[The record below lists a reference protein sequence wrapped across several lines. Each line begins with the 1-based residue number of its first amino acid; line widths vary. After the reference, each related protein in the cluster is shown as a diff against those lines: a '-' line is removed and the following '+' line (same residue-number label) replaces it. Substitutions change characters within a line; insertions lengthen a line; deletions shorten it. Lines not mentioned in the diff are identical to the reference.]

1 MKNLFLILTILIM
14 PIGQYAFG
22 YVNVYALKMGVA
34 YTYTRVTQIEITDSL
49 PLGFGLSSHVGY
61 KFTDWEINMSSY
73 LNFSKLKAMNVEANN
88 STIRGDG
95 NFQSVTFGP
104 TFRYYYNSA
113 TTKRGTPYFLTGIH
127 TVIQTM
133 KFGVNTVQ
141 IDGGNFNQFHKLTFD
156 GQGALVGFGLD
167 RNEKKA
173 DNYFMELV
181 YILNE
186 SRKTSEIA
194 GETQVQ
200 LIRAERPKKRVFENT
215 FFLSIGLTI
224 F

>member
-1 MKNLFLILTILIM
+1 MAKFILKFLIFILLIA
-14 PIGQYAFG
+14 QHSYG
-22 YVNVYALKMGVA
+22 YVNEYALKMSAA
-34 YTYTRVTQIEITDSL
+34 YTHTRVTQIEITNSL

-61 KFTDWEINMSSY
+61 KFTDWEINLSSY

-88 STIRGDG
+88 SAIRGDG

-104 TFRYYYNSA
+104 TFRYYRNSS
-113 TTKRGTPYFLTGIH
+113 TTKHGTPYFLAGIH

-141 IDGGNFNQFHKLTFD
+141 VDGGNFNQFHKLTFE
-156 GQGALVGFGLD
+156 GEGGLIGIGLD

-173 DNYFMELV
+173 DNYFMEIV

-200 LIRAERPKKRVFENT
+200 LIRAERPKKGVFENT
-215 FFLSIGLTI
+215 IFLSLGMSI